1 MSIYINVNQQ
11 TSGPFEENAV
21 TAWLQAG
28 QLSPEVLACQHGATQ
43 WRPLR
48 DVLTVATQPG
58 ASNGAGSQ
66 GASPALAAPAIVDW
80 ARKNF
85 QTPVVLNHKFGAVRN
100 DFARSLDAEG
110 VERCGGQ
117 KHRWQDLQY
126 VGYRQERLGGSPLQA
141 LIKALMYRGSER
153 VTVKLAFTTGELI
166 IPAFIQNHKELLGV
180 LETIP
185 APRQKF

>member
-21 TAWLQAG
+21 AAWLQAG
-28 QLSPEVLACQHGATQ
+28 QLSPEVLACQHGANQ

-48 DVLTVATQPG
+48 DVL
-58 ASNGAGSQ
+58 SISE
-66 GASPALAAPAIVDW
+66 AIGDW
-80 ARKNF
+80 ARQNF
-85 QTPVVLNHKFGAVRN
+85 PTRVVLNHKFGAVRN

-110 VERCGGQ
+110 VEACGGQ

-126 VGYRQERLGGSPLQA
+126 VGFREERLGGSPLQA
-141 LIKALMYRGSER
+141 LVKALMYRGSER
-153 VTVKLAFTTGELI
+153 VTVKLAFTSGAVI
-166 IPAFIQNHKELLGV
+166 VPAFIKEHKELLQM
-180 LETIP
+180 LETSP